1 MGTVKC
7 GMALCAALLL
17 TACVSRFGEKH
28 YFRSEDESGAPINYY
43 RVTVKGGTFLTN
55 SQYLSGYFDEDAVN
69 TYFGQTSSKPGQ
81 KPGGVKLTPVNGD
94 ETRRLVLLLSSDS
107 DTVAS
112 DIGQLADNT
121 ALMDD
126 LTNLI
131 VGGNSISKKLR
142 VEQAKALALVS
153 KSERL
158 LGNLPEKGSA
168 SAAKKPV
175 LELVNDLAADLGN
188 SQRFASL
195 ADAERWFQSN
205 RDRLLIEDLP

>member
-1 MGTVKC
+1 MGTVKL
-7 GMALCAALLL
+7 GVGLCAAWML

-28 YFRSEDESGAPINYY
+28 YFRSEDAQGLPVNYY

-81 KPGGVKLTPVNGD
+81 SPSKLKLTPLDGD

-107 DTVAS
+107 DAVAS

-121 ALMDD
+121 ALMND
-126 LTNLI
+126 LTGLI
-131 VGGNSISKKLR
+131 SSGNPLSRKLR
-142 VEQAKALALVS
+142 NQQARAMALVA

-158 LGNLPEKGSA
+158 LGGVAGNGRTKD
-168 SAAKKPV
+168 AKKPV
-175 LELVNDLAADLGN
+175 LELVNDLSAELGHP
-188 SQRFASL
+188 QRFTSL
-195 ADAERWFQSN
+195 AEAEKWFEAN
-205 RDRLLIEDLP
+205 RDRLQIEELP